1 MTPNRRASRI
11 YLVASGGWASLVA
24 FCCCFCIETMKETRH
39 QILQPDSKYSINAQI
54 FCRDIFRK
62 IFQNLFPEF
71 FPENFPQL
79 ISGKFSGKFSR
90 TYFWNIFRKIFQ
102 NLFPEYILQYFLEK
116 KKRNPYHYKWK
127 VYQFLSFSTALMQ
140 VLGLHIYLRVCRVSC
155 LVHRMR
161 NCRWA
166 KGEQYNFLLCGY
178 APTSTVILPNDH
190 KNVSECQI
198 TRVQFD
204 RFRRLPRTCSS
215 FPSRKICLVSFWFR
229 LLQGP
234 PWMVCRWK
242 GRVAPN
248 RLQRQAAC
256 RTIKRM
262 NVCSTLRL

>member
-1 MTPNRRASRI
+1 MHKYFVEIYSGKFSRI
-11 YLVASGGWASLVA
+11 
-24 FCCCFCIETMKETRH
+24 CFR
-39 QILQPDSKYSINAQI
+39 N
-54 FCRDIFRK
+54 FFRK
-62 IFQNLFPEF
+62 IFHNLFPENF
-71 FPENFPQL
+71 QENFPEL
-79 ISGKFSGKFSR
+79 ISEIFSGKFSGICFQ
-90 TYFWNIFRKIFQ
+90 NIFCNIFWK
-102 NLFPEYILQYFLEK
+102 K

-215 FPSRKICLVSFWFR
+215 FPSRKICLVSF
-229 LLQGP
+229 
-234 PWMVCRWK
+234 
-242 GRVAPN
+242 
-248 RLQRQAAC
+248 
-256 RTIKRM
+256 
-262 NVCSTLRL
+262 

>member
-11 YLVASGGWASLVA
+11 DLVASGGWASLIA
-24 FCCCFCIETMKETRH
+24 FCCCFCIETMTETRH

-54 FCRDIFRK
+54 FCRIPENFPEFVSGNISGKFSTTYFRKIFRK
-62 IFQNLFPEF
+62 IFQNLFLKY
-71 FPENFPQL
+71 FPENFPEF
-79 ISGKFSGKFSR
+79 IFRIYSAIFSG
-90 TYFWNIFRKIFQ
+90 
-102 NLFPEYILQYFLEK
+102 K

-215 FPSRKICLVSFWFR
+215 FPSRKICLVSF
-229 LLQGP
+229 
-234 PWMVCRWK
+234 
-242 GRVAPN
+242 
-248 RLQRQAAC
+248 
-256 RTIKRM
+256 
-262 NVCSTLRL
+262 